1 MKKYILILFLAFFS
15 AMFTFAQNVLGS
27 PMPQGSSTV
36 VDNFEEGYVWVFGAE
51 GSVSSGAELAR
62 KWKSEGK
69 YSLKISSAPNNNGSN
84 ALWFTEYVEGDYLD
98 ISEFNYIAID
108 VKYPCSEPLVIGLC
122 FLSDVWEWGQGEEWI
137 WFPEGEYT
145 LVYDIR
151 NVPKSVTTKVRRI
164 MLMQVMATNSDI
176 HLYIDNIR
184 GYK

>member
-1 MKKYILILFLAFFS
+1 MKKNILILFLAVFS
-15 AMFTFAQNVLGS
+15 AMLSFAQNVMGS
-27 PMPQGSSTV
+27 PLPKGSSTV

-62 KWKSEGK
+62 KWRTEGK
-69 YSLKISSAPNNNGSN
+69 YSLMVSSAPNLNGSN

-98 ISEFNYIAID
+98 ISGYSYIAVD
-108 VKYPCSEPLVIGLC
+108 VNYPFDEPLVIGLC
-122 FLSDVWEWGQGEEWI
+122 FLSDVWEWGQAEEWI
-137 WFPEGEYT
+137 WFPKGEYT

-151 NVPKSVTTKVRRI
+151 NVPKSVTSKVRRF
-164 MLMQVMATNSDI
+164 MFMQVMATSTDI